1 LTILGFGL
9 KFIPIPKK
17 TIRQDDINKF
27 IKRFDHDFY
36 LKVFFADDH
45 NTSDYEEPIK
55 KLRVTSKWMPDQLPF
70 KITQQLGNFE
80 GAIQQ
85 NFRPKRGKSNLT
97 KFQARILQE
106 IRSNKHIIIAHA
118 NKNLDPVGV
127 DTERYICW
135 ALNKHLLDTNTYIQE
150 SEEEA

>member
-1 LTILGFGL
+1 MDFC
-9 KFIPIPKK
+9 PKC
-17 TIRQDDINKF
+17 
-27 IKRFDHDFY
+27 
-36 LKVFFADDH
+36 
-45 NTSDYEEPIK
+45 K
-55 KLRVTSKWMPDQLPF
+55 KP
-70 KITQQLGNFE
+70 
-80 GAIQQ
+80 
-85 NFRPKRGKSNLT
+85 NLT

-150 SEEEA
+150 SEEEAWTAAFDLFMEIYMWTRWHQMCSSLL